1 MLTHNNLEAIRDRY
15 GKEYLLRQLAEEC
28 GELNVAALHLIRTE
42 RKETKL
48 TKEEVV
54 DNLIEEIADVI
65 VMIDCVLR
73 TVLPRDGRVL
83 VNRTIEAKCHRMV
96 SNLLGGEDD
105 A

>member
-1 MLTHNNLEAIRDRY
+1 MLTHSNLEAIRDRY

-28 GELNVAALHLIRTE
+28 GELSVAALHLIRAD

-54 DNLIEEIADVI
+54 DNLIEEVADVI

-73 TVLPRDGRVL
+73 TAVSKDGRVL

-96 SNLLGGEDD
+96 RNLLGGEDD